1 MTTAGMHR
9 EGRMFVER
17 VRRDRELNE
26 RYELDN
32 LRIAWDRMSERDR
45 ALILSQ
51 YYEDIPIPAE
61 EPRPRRRWWQL

>member
-1 MTTAGMHR
+1 MTTGMHA
-9 EGRMFVER
+9 EGRRYVER
-17 VRRDRELNE
+17 VQRDRELNE

-51 YYEDIPIPAE
+51 YYEDVVVPAE
-61 EPRPRRRWWQL
+61 EPRPRRRWWQR

>member
-1 MTTAGMHR
+1 
-9 EGRMFVER
+9 MFVER

-51 YYEDIPIPAE
+51 YYEDVVVPAE
-61 EPRPRRRWWQL
+61 EPRRRRRWWQR